1 MDKEYGMNYFRRF
14 IESHEP
20 EDLAIGL
27 ALGIFTTFSYLSI
40 RKRKKIGGIN

>member
-1 MDKEYGMNYFRRF
+1 MDQEYGMCYLRRF

-27 ALGIFTTFSYLSI
+27 ALGVFTTFTYLAW
-40 RKRKKIGGIN
+40 RKRRR

>member
-1 MDKEYGMNYFRRF
+1 MDKDYGMSYFKRF

-27 ALGIFTTFSYLSI
+27 ALGVFTSFTYLAI
-40 RKRKKIGGIN
+40 RKRMKK